1 MIVLALALAFAL
13 AGEPE
18 LTRVDAPVEFLAPA
32 PIAAKW
38 RSFDQLP
45 AAGPTEAIQV
55 RAAGVLPGSKGRV
68 DVLRRGG
75 GTWLWTE
82 THAWTPELTLPRRD
96 VDRAVLLRFPG
107 DPLYYW
113 GEIPAGTAASLELHA
128 FRNLSILGSEPGDA
142 GVLFHDR
149 EDVVRTIAQDAQI
162 IRFVPAGR
170 AIFCG
175 LGAMDSR
182 CALVEEAGTE
192 VELSS
197 IAAGDVRVFRFE
209 PQGGAEVKVL
219 APGTVAIR
227 PKEAAATVIDSGA
240 WMAVTLPAPHRW
252 EDVVVDRNGDDLA
265 LQRIEG
271 STLPALPA
279 FAEPFSVRER
289 GLVVRPWVGE
299 NKQPLT
305 DTAAMLVVFPQS
317 EKGISSRVPLATA
330 APDKDG
336 LFVLPSL
343 ASGTYVFKLLSSASA
358 AGSMKATATSGTPLD
373 IVFPGGPSVTGRIV
387 RSAGGNPADP
397 VHVEVSQL
405 MTLAQASQGDAI
417 DRVRFTNADENGAFN
432 IIVSVPGRYRLH
444 AQWGSASA
452 ERDFEIGSKTR
463 EVQLGDIPLVLGAT
477 LRGSVNGCV
486 RGEAVLIPVPD
497 VSKPLTL
504 AGPMLRR
511 VAIDDTG
518 HFLAEGLD
526 AGSWSVLF
534 KCDGISTGAI
544 PEMFTMPERGDV
556 IVEFSRST
564 GPDTP

>member
-1 MIVLALALAFAL
+1 MIVLALLLASAL

-32 PIAAKW
+32 PVAAKW
-38 RSFDQLP
+38 RSFDGLS
-45 AAGPTEAIQV
+45 AAALTEAVQV
-55 RAAGVLPGSKGRV
+55 RATGAPPGSKGRI

-75 GTWLWTE
+75 GSWLWTE
-82 THAWTPELTLPRRD
+82 THASGPELTLPRRD
-96 VDRAVLLRFPG
+96 FDRAVLLRFPG

-113 GEIPAGTAASLELHA
+113 GEIPAGTTASLELHA
-128 FRNLSILGSEPGDA
+128 FRNLSIRGSEPGDT

-149 EDVVRTIAQDAQI
+149 ENVARTIAQGEHP

-170 AIFCG
+170 AIFCA
-175 LGAMDSR
+175 LGALDSR

-197 IAAGDVRVFRFE
+197 SAAGDVRVFRFE
-209 PQGGAEVKVL
+209 RQGGAEVDVL

-227 PKEAAATVIDSGA
+227 PKKIAAAVIDSGA
-240 WMAVTLPAPHRW
+240 WTAVTLPAPHGW
-252 EDVVVDRNGDDLA
+252 EDIVVDRSGDDLA
-265 LQRIEG
+265 LQRTEG

-279 FAEPFSVRER
+279 FAQPFSVRER
-289 GLVVRPWVGE
+289 GLVVRPWVGPD
-299 NKQPLT
+299 KHPLT
-305 DTAAMLVVFPQS
+305 DTAAMLVVFPQN
-317 EKGISSRVPLATA
+317 EKGISSQVPLATA

-336 LFVLPSL
+336 LFALPSL

-358 AGSMKATATSGTPLD
+358 AGTMKATATSGTPLD

-397 VHVEVSQL
+397 VYVEVSQL
-405 MTLAQASQGDAI
+405 MTLAEASQGDAI
-417 DRVRFTNADENGAFN
+417 DKVRFTNADETGAFN

-463 EVQLGDIPLVLGAT
+463 EVQLGDISLVLGAT
-477 LRGSVNGCV
+477 LRGSVDGCV

-526 AGSWSVLF
+526 AGNWSVLF
-534 KCDGISTGAI
+534 KCDGISTGAT
-544 PEMFTMPERGDV
+544 PEMFTMPERGDA
-556 IVEFSRST
+556 IVEFTRST
-564 GPDTP
+564 APDAP